1 MVNRPHIDPEV
12 GLLGAKMWCR
22 ADRQGFETQDRRF
35 RLSPRG
41 RLRHPRIP
49 SPGSAQGRYRI
60 DATSGEAMGRDRG
73 QPAHGRRKDAGPFL
87 HGWSRAKLDERRCLD
102 VEFVFVFGRDG
113 EAFRDGADGGTAI
126 EPDRD
131 YEIVGEASQLQQ
143 IGDEDRKVGDARRAA
158 EGASVKYPDE
168 PGDDGPPVDAEMAA
182 GGRVFGLTRSEKDR
196 SDVDSGENGGASSF
210 IDGERVGSIAS
221 AGIGIMRHGHEV
233 GALGRRNEWRSPK
246 ARRTGKP
253 RRAAKQTSFWMSR
266 PA

>member
-1 MVNRPHIDPEV
+1 
-12 GLLGAKMWCR
+12 
-22 ADRQGFETQDRRF
+22 
-35 RLSPRG
+35 
-41 RLRHPRIP
+41 
-49 SPGSAQGRYRI
+49 
-60 DATSGEAMGRDRG
+60 MGRDRG

-253 RRAAKQTSFWMSR
+253 SPSKPDGAVVRVLTGRCRATMASGTGTRGRMERSSTLTAGMPCSLVRAVVRCFGK
-266 PA
+266 